1 MPSGS
6 PLAETDEGVWEHEGF
21 VLDARRCPLVVV
33 TFPGSVE
40 IEAYEA
46 LFEQYARLA
55 AAHTNLAWL
64 IDFRHFN
71 PITAPAR
78 VRYASAEVFA
88 RYRERLLPSTLCEA
102 RVVESMLGRGVL
114 TAFDWITGAKWPTD
128 NFKRHDDAMRWIKSW
143 QIRADIA
150 GGRRD

>member
-6 PLAETDEGVWEHEGF
+6 SLAETDEGIWEHAGF
-21 VLDARRCPLVVV
+21 VVDARKCPLIIV
-33 TFPGSVE
+33 TYPGSVDL
-40 IEAYEA
+40 EAYEV
-46 LFEQYARLA
+46 LFEEYARLA
-55 AAHTNLAWL
+55 AAHQHLAWL
-64 IDFRHFN
+64 IDFRSFN

-78 VRYASAEVFA
+78 VRYASADVFA

-114 TAFDWITGAKWPTD
+114 TAFDWITGSKWPTE
-128 NFKRHDDAMRWIKSW
+128 NFKREDDAMRWIKSW

-150 GGRRD
+150 EKRRD